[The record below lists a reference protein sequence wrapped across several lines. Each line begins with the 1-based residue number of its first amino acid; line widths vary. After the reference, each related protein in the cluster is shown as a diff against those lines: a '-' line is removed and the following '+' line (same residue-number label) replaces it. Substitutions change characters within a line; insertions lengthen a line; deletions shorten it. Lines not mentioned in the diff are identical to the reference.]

1 MRETLFNILSPIIED
16 AVFVDAYA
24 GTGAVGIEAIS
35 RGAKQAILIE
45 KDRTAVEVIKAN
57 LGSLKITTRARII
70 RGSAPLHLASLNAD
84 IVFLDPPYTNE
95 NEYKTVFDVLSA
107 KPPQLVVAQHS
118 SRYAIGDQYDSLR
131 RTRTVKQGDNALS
144 FFSAA

>member
-1 MRETLFNILSPIIED
+1 MRETLFNIIAPMIEN
-16 AVFVDAYA
+16 AVFVDAYS

-45 KDRTAVEVIKAN
+45 KDRAAVEVIKTN
-57 LGSLKITTRARII
+57 LASLKITTRALII

-84 IVFLDPPYTNE
+84 IVFLDPPYTKE
-95 NEYKTVFDVLSA
+95 DEYKTVFDVLSA
-107 KPPQLVVAQHS
+107 KPPQLVIAQHS
-118 SRYAIGDQYDSLR
+118 SRYAIGDRYDSLR
-131 RTRTVKQGDNALS
+131 RTRTVKQGDNSLS